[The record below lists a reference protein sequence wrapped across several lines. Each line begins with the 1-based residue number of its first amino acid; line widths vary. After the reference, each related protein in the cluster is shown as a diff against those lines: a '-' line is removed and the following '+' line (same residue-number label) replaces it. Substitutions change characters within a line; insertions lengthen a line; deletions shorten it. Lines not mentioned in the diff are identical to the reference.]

1 MLLDI
6 RMLQMNGFEL
16 YRKIRDVDPQ
26 VSVCFLTAFEVYYYE
41 FRRVFPK
48 LHVGCFARKP
58 ITPVELKNIIAT
70 EL

>member
-1 MLLDI
+1 LLLDI
-6 RMLQMNGFEL
+6 RMPQMNGFEL

-26 VSVCFLTAFEVYYYE
+26 VRVCFLTALEVYYDE

-48 LHVGCFARKP
+48 LHLRCFARKP
-58 ITPVELKNIIAT
+58 ITPVELKKIIAT

>member
-6 RMLQMNGFEL
+6 RMPQMSGFEL
-16 YRKIRDVDPQ
+16 YRKIRHVDPQ
-26 VSVCFLTAFEVYYYE
+26 VRVRFLTALEVYYYE

-48 LHVGCFARKP
+48 LDLRCFARKP
-58 ITPVELKNIIAT
+58 ITPVELKKIIAT